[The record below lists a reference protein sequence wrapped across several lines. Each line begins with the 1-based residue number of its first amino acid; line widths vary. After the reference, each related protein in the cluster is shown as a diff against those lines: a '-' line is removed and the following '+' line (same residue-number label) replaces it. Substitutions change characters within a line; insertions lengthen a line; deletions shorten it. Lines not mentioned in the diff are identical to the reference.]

1 MAIYEYT
8 AKDPAGNELSGVYT
22 NVNSVEM
29 LRAELMKLGY
39 VLVRVQRE
47 SGPGKLSARV
57 RQKDVASFAFKFA
70 AMYSAGLSLVRCL
83 EALEEQAGNRAL
95 KNVLADV
102 RHRVESGSS
111 LKCAFEP
118 HQKLFGDFFLGMIE
132 AGESSGE
139 LSRALDIS
147 ARYLEKR
154 LELRQKIRGA
164 FVYPMVV
171 GMVCSIVVLAMLIF
185 VVPMFAQLYKRL
197 HVELPG
203 ATQALLLLSLS
214 LRRCWWAL
222 PPAIVALVL
231 GLRRLLANPRVRV
244 YWDRGK
250 IRMPLL
256 GPLNHLVLV
265 SQFIR
270 TFGMLLSVGVPIMEA
285 LDSAGRVAH
294 NEELTRISGDLQ
306 EAVRVGRPVAESLK
320 AHNLFPSMVVQLAA
334 AGEEAGVLA
343 DMLGKAADL
352 LDKETDRM
360 AASLLAKLEPALT
373 VIITWRTSSRDVE
386 FCKME
391 VGLTWGRKNA
401 PFILPSPTM
410 DARRA

>member
-1 MAIYEYT
+1 MAVYEYT

-22 NVNSVEM
+22 NVNSVDT

-39 VLVRVQRE
+39 VLVHAQRE

-70 AMYSAGLSLVRCL
+70 SMYSAGLSLVRCL

-95 KNVLADV
+95 KNILADV
-102 RHRVESGSS
+102 RHRVETGAS
-111 LKCAFEP
+111 LKQAFEP
-118 HQKLFGDFFLGMIE
+118 HRKLFGDFFLGMVE
-132 AGESSGE
+132 AGESSSE

-171 GMVCSIVVLAMLIF
+171 GSVCCVVVLAMLMF
-185 VVPMFAQLYKRL
+185 VVPMFAQLYQRL

-203 ATQALLLLSLS
+203 PTKALLVLSLS
-214 LRRCWWAL
+214 LRSGWWAL
-222 PPAIVALVL
+222 PPAIAALAL
-231 GLRRLLANPRVRV
+231 GLRRLLTHPRVRI
-244 YWDRGK
+244 YWDRWK

-270 TFGMLLSVGVPIMEA
+270 TFGMLISVGVPIMEA
-285 LDSAGRVAH
+285 LDSAGRVVH
-294 NEELTRISGDLQ
+294 NEELARVSGDLR

-320 AHNLFPSMVVQLAA
+320 SHRLFPSMVVQLAA
-334 AGEEAGVLA
+334 SGEEAGVLA
-343 DMLGKAADL
+343 DMLAKAADL

-373 VIITWRTSSRDVE
+373 VIMGVII
-386 FCKME
+386 
-391 VGLTWGRKNA
+391 GL
-401 PFILPSPTM
+401 ILMGVYLPM
-410 DARRA
+410 FDYMACLK